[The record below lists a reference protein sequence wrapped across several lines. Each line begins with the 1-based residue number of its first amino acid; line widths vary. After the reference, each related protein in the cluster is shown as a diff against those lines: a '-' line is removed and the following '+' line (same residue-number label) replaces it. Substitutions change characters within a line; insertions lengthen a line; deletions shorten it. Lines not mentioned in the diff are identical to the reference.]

1 MNINNKFYTIEQA
14 AEVLGVSEQEVL
26 NMVTS
31 KKLPAIKVDKA
42 IKIEKEGLE
51 EFLNNLEGRDTNER
65 VKTADTVEADS
76 QSKHK
81 VKMEAEGIIMSRKAL
96 LEKSY
101 RELLKKKQEL
111 EEDINYLQYEYDEFK
126 SRIKKLI
133 KEELNMFLRKIDKE
147 NLKENDEIIHG
158 NFEHNMDIGESISEI
173 SEDKTGGYN
182 DKEKALV
189 LEDSERS
196 SKGLKLGEENQFRL
210 KGNNSTDDS

>member
-1 MNINNKFYTIEQA
+1 MNRNDKFYTIEQA
-14 AEVLGVSEQEVL
+14 AEILGVSEQEVL
-26 NMVTS
+26 NMVTL

-51 EFLNNLEGRDTNER
+51 ELLSSLEDGDTSER
-65 VKTADTVEADS
+65 AKTADTAEAGS

-81 VKMEAEGIIMSRKAL
+81 EKMEAEGIIMGRKAL

-101 RELLKKKQEL
+101 RELLKKKQEM

-147 NLKENDEIIHG
+147 NLRENDEIIHD
-158 NFEHNMDIGESISEI
+158 NFKHNMDIGRSISEI
-173 SEDKTGGYN
+173 SEDKTDGYN
-182 DKEKALV
+182 DEEKALV

-196 SKGLKLGEENQFRL
+196 SKGLKLSEENQFRL